1 LIAVKKTLNFATDHQ
16 LPPDILAR
24 DDLFEYLM
32 HIDGQV
38 FRAVATRQ
46 TVKVKFGQR
55 YYFIKRHNG
64 VGWLEIFKNWM
75 SFKRPVVSARNEVVA
90 IQALTDLNIPT
101 TPYVADGVQGCVPAN
116 LRSFVMTEDLGDI
129 VTLEDIA
136 LEWQKQRPRLQYK
149 RALIRRVAEI
159 AGTLHANGIYHRDFY
174 ICHFCFKREEAEL
187 FLPQLYLLDLHR
199 VEIHHT
205 PSERMQIKDLAA
217 LYFSA
222 FTMHLTQ
229 RDVYCFVKFYQCEL
243 LRNQLPRSSLS
254 EVALKKIS
262 KKARSLRL
270 KYEKKISQGKIL

>member
-1 LIAVKKTLNFATDHQ
+1 MKKTLNFATDHQ

-129 VTLEDIA
+129 VTLEDLA
-136 LEWQKQRPRLQYK
+136 LLWQAQPPRLQYK
-149 RALIRRVAEI
+149 RALIRQVAEI
-159 AGTLHANGIYHRDFY
+159 AGRLHAHGIYHRDFY
-174 ICHFCFKREEAEL
+174 ICHFCFKRKEIAQV
-187 FLPQLYLLDLHR
+187 PPVLYVLDLHR
-199 VEIHHT
+199 VEIHRQQH
-205 PSERMQIKDLAA
+205 SGKRLKDLAA

-222 FTMHLTQ
+222 LHIGLTR
-229 RDVYCFVKFYQCEL
+229 RDFFRFLKDYYQQPLRQIFAHYRFLQAVVRRAERLDAKFERKRQAG
-243 LRNQLPRSSLS
+243 
-254 EVALKKIS
+254 VAM
-262 KKARSLRL
+262 
-270 KYEKKISQGKIL
+270 

>member
-1 LIAVKKTLNFATDHQ
+1 LIAVKKTLNFATDHE

-46 TVKVKFGQR
+46 TLKVKFGQR

-129 VTLEDIA
+129 VTLEDLA
-136 LEWQKQRPRLQYK
+136 LLWQTQPPRLQYK
-149 RALIRRVAEI
+149 RALIRQVAEV
-159 AGTLHANGIYHRDFY
+159 AVRLHAHGIYHRDFY
-174 ICHFCFKREEAEL
+174 ICHFCFKREEMAQV
-187 FLPQLYLLDLHR
+187 PPALYVLDLHR
-199 VEIHHT
+199 VEIHT
-205 PSERMQIKDLAA
+205 PPSARMQIKDMAA

-222 FTMHLTQ
+222 MDVGLSRGDWLTFLKYYYSAWPHCDWRVERNSSVWQQVFARADKLYIKYQ
-229 RDVYCFVKFYQCEL
+229 R
-243 LRNQLPRSSLS
+243 
-254 EVALKKIS
+254 KIS
-262 KKARSLRL
+262 N
-270 KYEKKISQGKIL
+270 GVVM